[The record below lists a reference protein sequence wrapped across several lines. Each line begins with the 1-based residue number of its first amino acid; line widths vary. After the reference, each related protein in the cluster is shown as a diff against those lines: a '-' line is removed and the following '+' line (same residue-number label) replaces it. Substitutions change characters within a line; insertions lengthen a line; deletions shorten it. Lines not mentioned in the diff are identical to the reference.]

1 MSLLLTGTFFWDN
14 TTAQSLPLTPIDM
27 ILAAVIALKAYS
39 ILAVATH
46 QQCGPNATLNL
57 SQEVLSAGIARV
69 DETRESMRTDLV

>member
-39 ILAVATH
+39 VLTTH
-46 QQCGPNATLNL
+46 QQCDPNAMLNL
-57 SQEVLSAGIARV
+57 SREVHSAGMVRV
-69 DETRESMRTDLV
+69 ELENLCVPTWYNLP